1 MNFICFKYVLAW
13 FTHKKN
19 MFKNIFRIL
28 GYKPILKPRIQTCII
43 SESSFW
49 NKIKKKMLNN
59 APVVLVKKIM
69 EILSWKSCIQGLNM
83 ISVSAIMLHFEISP
97 C

>member
-1 MNFICFKYVLAW
+1 MNFLCFNYVLAW

-28 GYKPILKPRIQTCII
+28 GYKPILNPRIQI
-43 SESSFW
+43 
-49 NKIKKKMLNN
+49 KIWKL
-59 APVVLVKKIM
+59 LQIM

-83 ISVSAIMLHFEISP
+83 ISVTAIMLHFEISP